1 MNSWLCNMK
10 RRQRIWNEQWTCQ
23 LVFAASP
30 GARTLASE
38 DRLKPPDWRWSK
50 GEGWI
55 SWWEAT
61 PLTDWL
67 SRAKILNPGFMSPS
81 PDPGLMYQTQV
92 LWVRFQNKLI
102 LASYQSS
109 MYCWEENIIVAV
121 IVKKREGGC
130 EHFLSRDSSSCK
142 MPTIYFWEKMKYRN
156 VPWLIAINLNK
167 VRSQKKNDIIWEFF
181 PTWGGGSSQIPKL
194 L

>member
-1 MNSWLCNMK
+1 MYLQPERRYVINRPSWQLPQSGFLWKYCQPIYYFEDKKKMNSWLCNMK

-30 GARTLASE
+30 GARTLALGG
-38 DRLKPPDWRWSK
+38 RLKPPDWRWSK

-67 SRAKILNPGFMSPS
+67 SRAKTLNPGFMSPS
-81 PDPGLMYQTQV
+81 PDPGFMYQTQV
-92 LWVRFQNKLI
+92 LWVRFQNKLN

-121 IVKKREGGC
+121 IVKKGG
-130 EHFLSRDSSSCK
+130 
-142 MPTIYFWEKMKYRN
+142 
-156 VPWLIAINLNK
+156 
-167 VRSQKKNDIIWEFF
+167 VRALFI
-181 PTWGGGSSQIPKL
+181 
-194 L
+194 